1 MSSYVF
7 DVETNGLLD
16 DVSKLHCLVLKD
28 IDTLEVTS
36 YTKEDWYIGT
46 NKLEKADILIG
57 HNIIK
62 YDIPV
67 LNKLVQFKTKAKIF
81 DTLVATRLIWSDLME
96 SDMTRVHT
104 KDFPRQLVNKHSLKA
119 WGVRL
124 GNYKQQIETDWSEFN
139 SEMLEYCIQ
148 DVEVTYT
155 LYQKILEQKF
165 SEESLKLEHAVAD
178 LIGRQERHGILFDIE
193 KATALYSE
201 LSSERE
207 NIRKE
212 MKETFLPIT
221 IKRVSEKTGKQLKD
235 KVIEFNPSSR
245 QHIADRLK
253 TKYDW
258 KPKEFTPDGKPKVD
272 DKVLNSLD
280 YSEAKLLARYFLLEK
295 RIGMLAEG
303 NNAYL
308 KLEKNGRLHGTVNTN
323 NAVTGRA
330 TASRPNLQQVPAV
343 GIPYGK
349 QFRELFTV
357 PPSKSLVGID
367 VSGLELRL
375 LGHYIA
381 KFDGGKYADIVVNGD
396 IHTTNQKLA
405 GLETRDQSKRFLYAW
420 LYGAGVAKI
429 AEVTG
434 KSNRDAARV
443 RKQFLD
449 RLPALSKLIEQ
460 VKSVAERG
468 YLLGLDK
475 RKVKVRNQHSALN
488 TLLQSAGAIFCK
500 RWLVEFDE
508 AVKNTKGVQQL
519 LWVHD
524 EIQVECDK
532 DKAEEIGKLA
542 VECIKRTG
550 EHFKLRVP
558 LTGEYKISNNWS
570 GTH

>member
-7 DVETNGLLD
+7 DIETNGLLD
-16 DVSKLHCLVLKD
+16 DVSQLHCLVLKD
-28 IDTLEVTS
+28 IDTNEITS
-36 YTKEDWYIGT
+36 YTRDNWWEGT
-46 NKLEKADILIG
+46 NKLEKADTIIG

-62 YDIPV
+62 YDIPA
-67 LNKLVQFKTKAKIF
+67 LEKLFQFKTKAKVF

-124 GNYKQQIETDWSEFN
+124 GNYKQQIETDWSEYN
-139 SEMLEYCIQ
+139 EEMLEYCIQ

-155 LYQKILEQKF
+155 LYRKILEQKY
-165 SEESLKLEHAVAD
+165 SEQSLELEHAVTD
-178 LIGRQERHGILFDIE
+178 LIGRQERYGIMFDKE

-212 MKETFLPIT
+212 MEETFLPIT
-221 IKRVSEKTGKQLKD
+221 IKRVSEKTGKQLKN

-245 QHIADRLK
+245 QHIANRLQ

-280 YSEAKLLARYFLLEK
+280 YPEAKLLARYFLLEK

-303 NNAYL
+303 SNAYL

-343 GIPYGK
+343 NIPYGK

-357 PPSKSLVGID
+357 PPTKSLVGID

-381 KFDGGKYADIVVNGD
+381 KFDNGKYADIVVNGD

-405 GLETRDQSKRFLYAW
+405 GLDTRDASKRFLYAW

-443 RKQFLD
+443 RKQFLN

-460 VKSVAERG
+460 VKEVAERG

-488 TLLQSAGAIFCK
+488 TLLQSAGAIVCK
-500 RWLVEFDE
+500 QWLVEFDK
-508 AVKNTKGVQQL
+508 AVSHIKGVQQL

-532 DKAEEIGKLA
+532 DKAEEVGKLA

>member
-165 SEESLKLEHAVAD
+165 SAESLELEHAVAD
-178 LIGRQERHGILFDIE
+178 LIGRQERHGILFDIK

-235 KVIEFNPSSR
+235 KVLEFNPSSR

-308 KLEKNGRLHGTVNTN
+308 KLEKKGRLHGTVNTN

-357 PPSKSLVGID
+357 PPSKYLVGID

-381 KFDGGKYADIVVNGD
+381 KFDKGKYADIVVNGD

-508 AVKNTKGVQQL
+508 AVKNIKGVQQL

-532 DKAEEIGKLA
+532 DKAEEVGKLA

>member
-7 DVETNGLLD
+7 DIETNDLLEN
-16 DVSKLHCLVLKD
+16 VSKLHCIVLKD
-28 IDTLEVTS
+28 IDTNEISS
-36 YTKEDWYIGT
+36 YTKNDWWQGT
-46 NKLEKADILIG
+46 NKLEKADLIIG

-67 LNKLVQFKTKAKIF
+67 LEKLFQFKTKAKVF
-81 DTLVATRLIWSDLME
+81 DTLVATRLIWSDLIE
-96 SDMTRVHT
+96 SDMKRVHT
-104 KDFPRQLVNKHSLKA
+104 QDFPRQLVNKHSLKS
-119 WGVRL
+119 WGIRL
-124 GNYKQQIETDWSEFN
+124 GNYKQLIDTDWSFFTE
-139 SEMLEYCIQ
+139 EMLEYCIQ

-155 LYQKILEQKF
+155 LYQKILEQKY
-165 SEESLKLEHAVAD
+165 SEQSLKLEHAVAT
-178 LIGRQERHGILFDIE
+178 LIGKQERYGIMFDKE
-193 KATALYSE
+193 KATTLYSE

-207 NIRKE
+207 NIKKE
-212 MKETFLPIT
+212 MEETFLPIT

-245 QHIADRLK
+245 QHIADRFK

-258 KPKEFTPDGKPKVD
+258 KPKEFTPDGSPRVD

-280 YSEAKLLARYFLLEK
+280 YPEAKLLARYFLLEK

-303 NNAYL
+303 KNAYL
-308 KLEKNGRLHGTVNTN
+308 KLEVRGRLHGTVNTN

-330 TASRPNLQQVPAV
+330 TASKPNLQQVPAV

-357 PPSKSLVGID
+357 PRSKVLLGVD

-429 AEVTG
+429 AQVTG
-434 KSNRDAARV
+434 KTNRDAARV
-443 RKQFLD
+443 RRQFLD

-460 VKSVAERG
+460 VKLVSERG

-488 TLLQSAGAIFCK
+488 TLLQSAGAIVCK
-500 RWLVEFDE
+500 QWLVEFDKS
-508 AVKNTKGVQQL
+508 VSSIKNVQQL

-524 EIQVECDK
+524 EIQVECDN
-532 DKAEEIGKLA
+532 DTAEEVGKLA